1 MTVKL
6 KNNVRTALA
15 ASLAATA
22 TTMQVVDPSAFPVI
36 GVGEYYY
43 LTIQQHG
50 GITEIVRVT
59 SAVGYELT
67 IVRGVDG
74 TTASAFP
81 AGAIVELRVT
91 AASVLDAAQDAAAA
105 LTLGDLGVTA
115 SVAEL
120 NILDGVTAST
130 AEINLLDGVTATT
143 PTLSAAV
150 ANSTQT
156 RDTVALLR
164 ADTAL
169 TYVPGR
175 ADSVAAGQY
184 VRTRSEG
191 FAYQVA
197 ASGATDHHVTTAGGV
212 KLYVLPGNAG
222 YNVKAFGALG
232 DNSADDTAEVQKMLD
247 ALKAN
252 GGIGIIPKGNYR
264 LTALLSISSATK
276 AWALV
281 GEDGAKLIRAADYGS
296 VISVTVSNNWRIEN
310 IEIDA
315 GFSSFA
321 TNANHGIVWYN
332 CSNVLVRRCRV
343 TNYKNTAIIGY
354 TSPASLTYT
363 NNVIE
368 DCVTDGL
375 DVANNGILLAD
386 LFRSGLRNCQV
397 LNVGKSGSPCYALQL
412 KNGCQ
417 EGFIEGGRATG
428 GTIGIAMGN
437 YDVSGTHYRNRV
449 SGVHVF
455 DCDVGI
461 AFGNAKGNLFSDLV
475 IDMNN
480 AGLSAVDFNLNSVG
494 CAGRNIAV
502 HNLAAGK
509 SAVRCRSGDTDN
521 VVHLSTIE
529 NDSGLVRPFAEFNSG
544 AVRNTVN
551 LDRYVNPTTVTST
564 TSGLISDT
572 SGVSTNRASLLSFP
586 LRYSYTIASDAITLN
601 GPHVTIVRVDTES
614 SASTDDL
621 LTINGGVDGQ
631 TITLNTTV
639 NARDVV
645 VKHSAS
651 GANTIRLDGSADFT
665 LDNVGDRLLLQYDGV
680 LSQWCE
686 VGRGNNI

>member
-1 MTVKL
+1 MTRTYIT
-6 KNNVRTALA
+6 NVPTVGGDDNTWGDETNANWEL
-15 ASLAATA
+15 
-22 TTMQVVDPSAFPVI
+22 VDD
-36 GVGEYYY
+36 
-43 LTIQQHG
+43 L
-50 GITEIVRVT
+50 
-59 SAVGYELT
+59 L
-67 IVRGVDG
+67 DG
-74 TTASAFP
+74 TTAIKPNLSA
-81 AGAIVELRVT
+81 GLWKVGGT
-91 AASVLDAAQDAAAA
+91 A
-105 LTLGDLGVTA
+105 VTA
-115 SVAEL
+115 SAADL
-120 NILDGVTAST
+120 NAR
-130 AEINLLDGVTATT
+130 AF
-143 PTLSAAV
+143 
-150 ANSTQT
+150 
-156 RDTVALLR
+156 DTVALLL

-169 TYVPGR
+169 TYT
-175 ADSVAAGQY
+175 AAQIGTVSSGQY
-184 VRTRSEG
+184 IRTRSEG

-197 ASGATDHHVTTAGGV
+197 ASGATDHHVITAGSV

-232 DNSADDTAEVQKMLD
+232 DNSADDTAEVQTMLD

-264 LTALLSISSATK
+264 LTSSLTLNTASTN
-276 AWALV
+276 WALV
-281 GEDGAKLIRAADYGS
+281 GEDGAKLIRAADFGS
-296 VISVTVSNNWRIEN
+296 VISIHTADDWRIEN

-363 NNVIE
+363 NNVVE

-375 DVANNGILLAD
+375 DAANNGILLAD

-428 GTIGIAMGN
+428 ATFGIAMGN
-437 YDVSGTHYRNRV
+437 YDTSGTHYRNRV
-449 SGVHVF
+449 SGVHIF

-480 AGLSAVDFNLNSVG
+480 AGLSAVDFNINSVG

-521 VVHLSTIE
+521 VVHISTIE
-529 NDSGLVRPFAEFNSG
+529 NDSGLVRPFAEFGSG
-544 AVRNTVN
+544 AVRNTIN

-564 TSGLISDT
+564 TSGLIADT

-586 LRYSYTIASDAITLN
+586 LRFSYTIASDAITLN

-631 TITLNTTV
+631 TITLNTTTNV
-639 NARDVV
+639 RDVV
-645 VKHSAS
+645 VKHSSS
-651 GANTIRLDGSADFT
+651 GSNTIRLVGSADFT
-665 LDNVGDRLLLQYDGV
+665 LDGVADRLLLQYDGV

>member
-1 MTVKL
+1 MTSIANGESGL
-6 KNNVRTALA
+6 SVRTKLNNALA
-15 ASLAATA
+15 RYDQDGFANVSALLAD
-22 TTMQVVDPSAFPVI
+22 TTLTYSA
-36 GVGEYYY
+36 
-43 LTIQQHG
+43 
-50 GITEIVRVT
+50 VT
-59 SAVGYELT
+59 S
-67 IVRGVDG
+67 
-74 TTASAFP
+74 
-81 AGAIVELRVT
+81 
-91 AASVLDAAQDAAAA
+91 
-105 LTLGDLGVTA
+105 GD
-115 SVAEL
+115 
-120 NILDGVTAST
+120 I
-130 AEINLLDGVTATT
+130 
-143 PTLSAAV
+143 
-150 ANSTQT
+150 
-156 RDTVALLR
+156 
-164 ADTAL
+164 
-169 TYVPGR
+169 
-175 ADSVAAGQY
+175 

-191 FAYQVA
+191 FSYQVA
-197 ASGATDHHVTTAGGV
+197 ASGATDQHVITAGGL
-212 KLYVLPGNAG
+212 KLYVLPTDAG

-247 ALKAN
+247 VLKAN

-264 LTALLSISSATK
+264 ITSSLTLNTASK
-276 AWALV
+276 GWALI
-281 GEDGAKLIRAADYGS
+281 GEDGAKLIRAADFGS
-296 VISVTVSNNWRIEN
+296 VVSIHTADNWRIEN

-321 TNANHGIVWYN
+321 TNANHGVVWYN

-354 TSPASLTYT
+354 TSPASLSYV
-363 NNVIE
+363 NNVVE

-375 DVANNGILLAD
+375 NTANNGILLAD
-386 LFRSGLRNCQV
+386 LFRSGLRNCQT
-397 LNVGKSGSPCYALQL
+397 LNVGKTGSPCYGLQL

-428 GTIGIAMGN
+428 ASIGIAMGN

-455 DCDVGI
+455 NCDVGI
-461 AFGNAKGNLFSDLV
+461 AFGSAKGNLFSDLV

-521 VVHLSTIE
+521 VVHISTVE

-544 AVRNTVN
+544 AARNTVN

-564 TSGLISDT
+564 TSGLISDG

-586 LRYSYTIASDAITLN
+586 LRYSYTIATDAITLN
-601 GPHVTIVRVDTES
+601 GPHVSVARLDTEGG
-614 SASTDDL
+614 AATDDL

-631 TITLNTTV
+631 IITLNTTA

-651 GANTIRLDGSADFT
+651 GANTIRLNGSVDFT
-665 LDNVGDRLLLQYDGV
+665 LDGVGDRLMLQYDGV

-686 VGRGNNI
+686 IGRGNNV